1 MELTS
6 PAQMEH
12 VTVNG
17 RNLWHYLFQTT
28 IGDLHIVQHEAPV
41 EMNIIDDYMGW
52 SNAKA
57 EQAFQKIASMMLKGK
72 K

>member
-28 IGDLHIVQHEAPV
+28 IGDLHIVQHEVKV
-41 EMNIIDDYMGW
+41 EMNIVDDYMGW

-57 EQAFQKIASMMLKGK
+57 EQAFHRMATRMLQDKE
-72 K
+72 